1 MEAKEIKQIT
11 DLVTA
16 NILLCTKE
24 VLTAREASA
33 YMGVSMSHL
42 YKLTMQG
49 AVPHYKPQGKMVYF
63 NRAELEAWLQTNRV
77 ATSAEIADR
86 AQAYCMKGVQYDIDR
101 LLQVCRCY

>member
-1 MEAKEIKQIT
+1 MDEKAIKEIT

-16 NILLCTKE
+16 NLLVCTKE
-24 VLTAREASA
+24 VLTAREAAS

-63 NRAELEAWLQTNRV
+63 NRVELESWLQSNRV
-77 ATSAEIADR
+77 ATSAEIADK
-86 AQAYCMKGVQYDIDR
+86 AQAYCSKGGA
-101 LLQVCRCY
+101 L